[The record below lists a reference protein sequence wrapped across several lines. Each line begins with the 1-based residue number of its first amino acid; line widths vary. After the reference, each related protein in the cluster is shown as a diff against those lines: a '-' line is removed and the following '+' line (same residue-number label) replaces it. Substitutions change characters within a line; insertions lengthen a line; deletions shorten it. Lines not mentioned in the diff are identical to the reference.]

1 MKRKHDVLIQKIEP
15 VDIRAI
21 QDLEQGKADEYQQK
35 RVLEFII
42 HNLCGTYM
50 PTYGESDRDS
60 SFLNGRRFVG
70 LELVNC
76 LKLNAAVLSRKL
88 EENKDG

>member
-1 MKRKHDVLIQKIEP
+1 MKRKHEHLVKKIEP

-35 RVLEFII
+35 RALEFII

-50 PTYGESDRDS
+50 PTYGENDRDS

-76 LKLNAAVLSRKL
+76 LKLNAATLTRKL
-88 EENKDG
+88 EEK